1 MRTWLSKS
9 IYEPLPYF
17 YLGAGIALLAAADYL
32 DYWHWQGICL
42 ALGVSSLIAGT
53 VVLWRRQEYRRRHR

>member
-17 YLGAGIALLAAADYL
+17 YMIAGVLMLTASDYL
-32 DYWHWQGICL
+32 DYWHWQSICL
-42 ALGVSSLIAGT
+42 VLGIALLAAGGI
-53 VVLWRRQEYRRRHR
+53 VWWRRQEYRRRR